1 MAKRR
6 MSEKKR
12 RMYRRRRIA
21 AALLAVLFLLVCA
34 GLVWGAGAGI
44 RALRGGDGR
53 QGASTSV
60 QQTAKT
66 KSQDKDK
73 DRQSKDRKKD
83 TGKKR
88 SSGAPDCGKE
98 DLALELSAPNPST
111 GVGGSIDFTAT
122 IRHKGTGSCLV
133 DGSDGGRVLVI
144 TSGEDTIWRSDACPV
159 GARTLLMATG
169 DKDIQTITWNAD
181 SSQDS
186 CQPDQNLPRVNA
198 GSYQAKLVLK
208 ADSHV
213 VSQPVPVMVQ

>member
-34 GLVWGAGAGI
+34 GLVWGVGAGI
-44 RALRGGDGR
+44 RALRGGSGA
-53 QGASTSV
+53 QGASTSAQ
-60 QQTAKT
+60 QQTPKT
-66 KSQDKDK
+66 KSKDKDK
-73 DRQSKDRKKD
+73 QKKD
-83 TGKKR
+83 QKKDSGKKR
-88 SSGAPDCGKE
+88 SSGAPDCGKG
-98 DLALELSAPNPST
+98 DLALELAAPDPST

-133 DGSDGGRVLVI
+133 DGSDGGRVLII
-144 TSGEDTIWRSDACPV
+144 TSGEETIWRSDACPV

-169 DKDIQTITWNAD
+169 DKDVQTITWNAD

-186 CQPDQNLPRVNA
+186 CLPDDQLPRVNA

-208 ADSHV
+208 ANPRV
-213 VSQPVPVMVQ
+213 ASQPVPVMVQ

>member
-34 GLVWGAGAGI
+34 GLVWGVGAGI
-44 RALRGGDGR
+44 RALRGGNGA
-53 QGASTSV
+53 QGTSTSV
-60 QQTAKT
+60 QQSSKT
-66 KSQDKDK
+66 KSKDKDK
-73 DRQSKDRKKD
+73 QKKD
-83 TGKKR
+83 SGKKR

-98 DLALELSAPNPST
+98 DLALELAAPDPST

-133 DGSDGGRVLVI
+133 DGSDGGRVLII
-144 TSGEDTIWRSDACPV
+144 TSGEETIWRSDACPV

-169 DKDIQTITWNAD
+169 DKDVQTITWNAD

-186 CQPDQNLPRVNA
+186 CLPDDQLPRVNA

-208 ADSHV
+208 ANPRV
-213 VSQPVPVMVQ
+213 ASQPVPVMVQ

>member
-34 GLVWGAGAGI
+34 GLVWGVGAGI

-60 QQTAKT
+60 HQTAKT

-73 DRQSKDRKKD
+73 DKQGKDQKRNAD
-83 TGKKR
+83 KKR

-133 DGSDGGRVLVI
+133 DGSDGGRVLII
-144 TSGEDTIWRSDACPV
+144 TSGQETIWRSDACPV

-169 DKDIQTITWNAD
+169 DKDVQTITWNAD

-186 CQPDQNLPRVNA
+186 CLPDDQLPRVNA

-208 ADSHV
+208 ANPRV

>member
-34 GLVWGAGAGI
+34 GLVWGVGAGI
-44 RALRGGDGR
+44 RALRGGSGA
-53 QGASTSV
+53 QGTSTSV
-60 QQTAKT
+60 QQSSKT
-66 KSQDKDK
+66 KSKDKDK
-73 DRQSKDRKKD
+73 QRKDS
-83 TGKKR
+83 GKKR

-98 DLALELSAPNPST
+98 DLALELAAPDPST

-133 DGSDGGRVLVI
+133 DGSDGGRVLII
-144 TSGEDTIWRSDACPV
+144 TSGQETIWRSDACPV

-169 DKDIQTITWNAD
+169 DKDVQTITWNAD

-186 CQPDQNLPRVNA
+186 CLPDDQLPRVNA

-208 ADSHV
+208 ANPRV
-213 VSQPVPVMVQ
+213 ASQPVPVMVQ

>member
-34 GLVWGAGAGI
+34 GLVWGVGAGI
-44 RALRGGDGR
+44 RALRGGNGA
-53 QGASTSV
+53 QGTSTSV
-60 QQTAKT
+60 QQSS
-66 KSQDKDK
+66 KSKSKDKDK
-73 DRQSKDRKKD
+73 QKKD
-83 TGKKR
+83 SGKKR

-98 DLALELSAPNPST
+98 DLALELAAPDPST

-133 DGSDGGRVLVI
+133 DGSDGGRVLII
-144 TSGEDTIWRSDACPV
+144 TSGEETIWRSDACPV

-169 DKDIQTITWNAD
+169 DKDVQTITWNAD

-186 CQPDQNLPRVNA
+186 CLPDDQLPRVNA

-208 ADSHV
+208 ANPRV

>member
-34 GLVWGAGAGI
+34 GLVWGVGAGI
-44 RALRGGDGR
+44 RALRGGNGA
-53 QGASTSV
+53 QGTSTSAQ
-60 QQTAKT
+60 QQTPKT
-66 KSQDKDK
+66 KSKDKDK
-73 DRQSKDRKKD
+73 QKKD
-83 TGKKR
+83 SGKKR
-88 SSGAPDCGKE
+88 SSGAPDCSKG
-98 DLALELSAPNPST
+98 DLALELAAPDPST

-133 DGSDGGRVLVI
+133 DGSDGGRVLII
-144 TSGEDTIWRSDACPV
+144 TSGQETIWRSDACPV

-169 DKDIQTITWNAD
+169 DKDVQTITWNAD

-186 CQPDQNLPRVNA
+186 CLPDDQLPRVNA

-208 ADSHV
+208 ANPRV
-213 VSQPVPVMVQ
+213 ASQPVPVMVQ

>member
-34 GLVWGAGAGI
+34 GLVWGVGAGI
-44 RALRGGDGR
+44 RALRGGNGA
-53 QGASTSV
+53 QGTSTSV
-60 QQTAKT
+60 QQSSKT
-66 KSQDKDK
+66 KSKDKDK
-73 DRQSKDRKKD
+73 QKKD
-83 TGKKR
+83 SGKKR

-98 DLALELSAPNPST
+98 DLALELAAPDPST

-133 DGSDGGRVLVI
+133 DGSDGGRVLII
-144 TSGEDTIWRSDACPV
+144 TSGQETIWRSDACPV

-169 DKDIQTITWNAD
+169 DKDVQTITWNAD

-186 CQPDQNLPRVNA
+186 CLPDDQLPRVNA

-208 ADSHV
+208 ANPRV
-213 VSQPVPVMVQ
+213 ASQPVPVMVQ

>member
-1 MAKRR
+1 

-34 GLVWGAGAGI
+34 GLVWGVGAGI
-44 RALRGGDGR
+44 RALRGGNGA
-53 QGASTSV
+53 QGTSTSV
-60 QQTAKT
+60 QQSSKT
-66 KSQDKDK
+66 KSKDKDK
-73 DRQSKDRKKD
+73 QKKD
-83 TGKKR
+83 SGKKR

-98 DLALELSAPNPST
+98 DLALELAAPDPST

-133 DGSDGGRVLVI
+133 DGSDGGRVLII
-144 TSGEDTIWRSDACPV
+144 TSGEETIWRSDACPV

-169 DKDIQTITWNAD
+169 DKDVQTITWNAD

-186 CQPDQNLPRVNA
+186 CLPDDQLPRVNA

-208 ADSHV
+208 ANPRV

>member
-34 GLVWGAGAGI
+34 GLVWGVGAGI
-44 RALRGGDGR
+44 RALRKGDGG
-53 QGASTSV
+53 QGASTSA
-60 QQTAKT
+60 QQTTKT
-66 KSQDKDK
+66 ESQDKDK
-73 DRQSKDRKKD
+73 QKKD
-83 TGKKR
+83 AGKKR
-88 SSGAPDCGKE
+88 SSGAPDCDKG
-98 DLALELSAPNPST
+98 DLALELAAPDPST
-111 GVGGSIDFTAT
+111 GVGGSIDFTVT

-144 TSGEDTIWRSDACPV
+144 TSGQDTVWRSDACPV

-169 DKDIQTITWNAD
+169 DKDVQTITWHAD
-181 SSQDS
+181 RSQES
-186 CQPDQNLPRVNA
+186 CQPDQKLPRVKA

-208 ADSHV
+208 ADSNV
-213 VSQPVPVMVQ
+213 VSQPVLVMVQ

>member
-34 GLVWGAGAGI
+34 GLVWGVGAGI
-44 RALRGGDGR
+44 RALRGGDGG
-53 QGASTSV
+53 QGVSTSA
-60 QQTAKT
+60 QQDAKT
-66 KSQDKDK
+66 KTKDKDK
-73 DRQSKDRKKD
+73 QGKDQKKD
-83 TGKKR
+83 ASKKR
-88 SSGAPDCGKE
+88 SSGAPDCNKG
-98 DLALELSAPNPST
+98 DLALELAAPNPST
-111 GVGGSIDFTAT
+111 EVGGSIDFTAT

-144 TSGEDTIWRSDACPV
+144 TSGQDTIWRSDACPV

-169 DKDIQTITWNAD
+169 DKDVQTITWHAD
-181 SSQDS
+181 RSQDS
-186 CQPDQNLPRVNA
+186 CQPDQKLLRVKA
-198 GSYQAKLVLK
+198 GSYHATLVLK

-213 VSQPVPVMVQ
+213 VSQSVPIMIQ

>member
-34 GLVWGAGAGI
+34 GLVWGVGAGI
-44 RALRGGDGR
+44 RALRGGN
-53 QGASTSV
+53 GAHGTSTSV
-60 QQTAKT
+60 QQSSKT
-66 KSQDKDK
+66 KSKDK
-73 DRQSKDRKKD
+73 DRQKKD
-83 TGKKR
+83 SGKKR

-98 DLALELSAPNPST
+98 DLALELAAPDPST

-133 DGSDGGRVLVI
+133 DGSDGGRVLII
-144 TSGEDTIWRSDACPV
+144 TSGEETIWRSDACPV

-169 DKDIQTITWNAD
+169 DKDVQTITWNAD

-186 CQPDQNLPRVNA
+186 CLPDDQLPRVNA

-208 ADSHV
+208 ANPRV

>member
-34 GLVWGAGAGI
+34 GLVWGVGAGI
-44 RALRGGDGR
+44 RALRGGDEG
-53 QGASTSV
+53 QGASTSA
-60 QQTAKT
+60 QQTTKT
-66 KSQDKDK
+66 KSKDKDK
-73 DRQSKDRKKD
+73 QKKD
-83 TGKKR
+83 AGKKR
-88 SSGAPDCGKE
+88 SSGAPDCDKG
-98 DLALELSAPNPST
+98 DLALELAAPDPST
-111 GVGGSIDFTAT
+111 GVGGSIDFTVT

-144 TSGEDTIWRSDACPV
+144 TSGQDTVWRSDACPV

-169 DKDIQTITWNAD
+169 DKDVQTITWHAD
-181 SSQDS
+181 RSQES
-186 CQPDQNLPRVNA
+186 CQPDQKLPRVKA

-208 ADSHV
+208 ADSNV

>member
-34 GLVWGAGAGI
+34 GLVWGVGAGI
-44 RALRGGDGR
+44 RALRGGNGA
-53 QGASTSV
+53 QGTSTSV
-60 QQTAKT
+60 QQSSKT
-66 KSQDKDK
+66 KSKDKDK
-73 DRQSKDRKKD
+73 QKKES
-83 TGKKR
+83 GKKR

-98 DLALELSAPNPST
+98 DLALELAAPDPST

-133 DGSDGGRVLVI
+133 DGSDGGRVLII
-144 TSGEDTIWRSDACPV
+144 TSGQETIWRSDACPV

-169 DKDIQTITWNAD
+169 DKDVQTITWNAD

-186 CQPDQNLPRVNA
+186 CLPDDQLPRVNA

-208 ADSHV
+208 ANPRV
-213 VSQPVPVMVQ
+213 ASQPVPVMVQ

>member
-34 GLVWGAGAGI
+34 GLVWGVGAGI
-44 RALRGGDGR
+44 RALRGGNGA
-53 QGASTSV
+53 QGTSTSV
-60 QQTAKT
+60 QQSS
-66 KSQDKDK
+66 KSKSKDK
-73 DRQSKDRKKD
+73 EKQKKD
-83 TGKKR
+83 SGKKR
-88 SSGAPDCGKE
+88 SSGAPDCGKG
-98 DLALELSAPNPST
+98 DLALELAAPDPST

-133 DGSDGGRVLVI
+133 DGSDGGRVLII
-144 TSGEDTIWRSDACPV
+144 TSGQETIWRSDACPV

-169 DKDIQTITWNAD
+169 DKDVQTITWNAD

-186 CQPDQNLPRVNA
+186 CLPDDQLPRVNA

-208 ADSHV
+208 ANPRV
-213 VSQPVPVMVQ
+213 ASQPVPVMVQ

>member
-34 GLVWGAGAGI
+34 GLVWGVGAGI
-44 RALRGGDGR
+44 RALRGGNGA
-53 QGASTSV
+53 QGTSTSV
-60 QQTAKT
+60 QQSS
-66 KSQDKDK
+66 KSKSKDK
-73 DRQSKDRKKD
+73 EKQKKD
-83 TGKKR
+83 SGKKR
-88 SSGAPDCGKE
+88 SSGAPDCGKG
-98 DLALELSAPNPST
+98 DLALELAAPDPST

-133 DGSDGGRVLVI
+133 DGSDGGRVLII
-144 TSGEDTIWRSDACPV
+144 TSGQETIWRSDACPV

-169 DKDIQTITWNAD
+169 DKDVQTITWNAD

-186 CQPDQNLPRVNA
+186 CLPDDQLPRVNA

-208 ADSHV
+208 ANPRV

>member
-1 MAKRR
+1 

-34 GLVWGAGAGI
+34 GLVWGVGAGI
-44 RALRGGDGR
+44 RALRGGDGG
-53 QGASTSV
+53 QGASTSA
-60 QQTAKT
+60 QQTTKT
-66 KSQDKDK
+66 ESKDKDK
-73 DRQSKDRKKD
+73 QEKDA
-83 TGKKR
+83 GKKR
-88 SSGAPDCGKE
+88 SSGAPDCDKG
-98 DLALELSAPNPST
+98 DLALELAAPDPST
-111 GVGGSIDFTAT
+111 GVGGSIDFTVT

-144 TSGEDTIWRSDACPV
+144 TSGQDTVWRSDACPV

-169 DKDIQTITWNAD
+169 DKDVQTITWHAD
-181 SSQDS
+181 RSQES
-186 CQPDQNLPRVNA
+186 CQPDQKLPRVKA

-208 ADSHV
+208 ADSNV

>member
-34 GLVWGAGAGI
+34 GLLWGVGAGI
-44 RALRGGDGR
+44 RALRGGDGG
-53 QGASTSV
+53 QGASTSA
-60 QQTAKT
+60 QQTTKT
-66 KSQDKDK
+66 ESQDKDK
-73 DRQSKDRKKD
+73 QKKD
-83 TGKKR
+83 AGKKR
-88 SSGAPDCGKE
+88 SSGAPDCDKG
-98 DLALELSAPNPST
+98 DLALELAAPDPST
-111 GVGGSIDFTAT
+111 GVGGSIDFTVT

-144 TSGEDTIWRSDACPV
+144 TSGQDTVWRSDACPV

-169 DKDIQTITWNAD
+169 DKDVQTITWHAD
-181 SSQDS
+181 RSQES
-186 CQPDQNLPRVNA
+186 CQPDQKLPRVKA

>member
-34 GLVWGAGAGI
+34 GLVWGVGAGI
-44 RALRGGDGR
+44 RALRGGDGG
-53 QGASTSV
+53 QGASTSA
-60 QQTAKT
+60 QQEAKT
-66 KSQDKDK
+66 KSKDKDK
-73 DRQSKDRKKD
+73 QGKDEKKEA
-83 TGKKR
+83 GKKR
-88 SSGAPDCGKE
+88 SSGAPDCDKG
-98 DLALELSAPNPST
+98 DLALELAAPDPST
-111 GVGGSIDFTAT
+111 GVGGSIDFTVT

-144 TSGEDTIWRSDACPV
+144 TSGQDTVWRSDACPV

-169 DKDIQTITWNAD
+169 DKDVQTITWHAD
-181 SSQDS
+181 RSQES
-186 CQPDQNLPRVNA
+186 CQPDQKLPRVKA

>member
-34 GLVWGAGAGI
+34 GLVWGVGAGI
-44 RALRGGDGR
+44 RALRGGNGA
-53 QGASTSV
+53 QGTSTSV
-60 QQTAKT
+60 QQSSKT
-66 KSQDKDK
+66 KSKDKDK
-73 DRQSKDRKKD
+73 QKKD
-83 TGKKR
+83 SGKKR

-98 DLALELSAPNPST
+98 DLALELAAPDPST

-133 DGSDGGRVLVI
+133 DGSDGGRVLII
-144 TSGEDTIWRSDACPV
+144 TSGEETIWRSDACPV

-169 DKDIQTITWNAD
+169 DKDVQTITWNAD

-186 CQPDQNLPRVNA
+186 CLSDDQLPRVNA

-208 ADSHV
+208 ANPRV

>member
-34 GLVWGAGAGI
+34 GLVWGVGAGI
-44 RALRGGDGR
+44 RALRGGNGA
-53 QGASTSV
+53 QGTSTSV
-60 QQTAKT
+60 QQSSKT
-66 KSQDKDK
+66 KSKDKDK
-73 DRQSKDRKKD
+73 QKKD
-83 TGKKR
+83 SGKKR

-98 DLALELSAPNPST
+98 DLALELAAPDPST

-133 DGSDGGRVLVI
+133 DGSDGGRVLII
-144 TSGEDTIWRSDACPV
+144 TSGEETIWRSDACPV

-169 DKDIQTITWNAD
+169 DKDVQTITWNAD

-186 CQPDQNLPRVNA
+186 CLPDDQLPRVNA

-208 ADSHV
+208 ANPRV
-213 VSQPVPVMVQ
+213 VSHPVPVMVQ

>member
-1 MAKRR
+1 

-34 GLVWGAGAGI
+34 GLVWGVGAGI
-44 RALRGGDGR
+44 RALRGGSGA
-53 QGASTSV
+53 QGASTSAE
-60 QQTAKT
+60 QQTPKT
-66 KSQDKDK
+66 KSKDK
-73 DRQSKDRKKD
+73 QKKD
-83 TGKKR
+83 QKKDSGKKR
-88 SSGAPDCGKE
+88 SSGAPDCGKG
-98 DLALELSAPNPST
+98 DLALELAAPDPST

-213 VSQPVPVMVQ
+213 ASQPAPIMVQ

>member
-34 GLVWGAGAGI
+34 GLVWGVGAGI
-44 RALRGGDGR
+44 RALRSGDGG
-53 QGASTSV
+53 QGASTSA
-60 QQTAKT
+60 QQTTKT
-66 KSQDKDK
+66 KSRDKDK
-73 DRQSKDRKKD
+73 QKKD
-83 TGKKR
+83 AGKKR
-88 SSGAPDCGKE
+88 SSGAPDCDKG
-98 DLALELSAPNPST
+98 DLALELAAPDPST
-111 GVGGSIDFTAT
+111 GVGGSIDFTVT

-144 TSGEDTIWRSDACPV
+144 TSGQDTVWRSDACPV

-169 DKDIQTITWNAD
+169 DKDVQTITWHAD
-181 SSQDS
+181 RSQES
-186 CQPDQNLPRVNA
+186 CQPDQKLPRVKA

-208 ADSHV
+208 ADSNV

>member
-34 GLVWGAGAGI
+34 GLVWGVGAGI
-44 RALRGGDGR
+44 RALRGGNGA
-53 QGASTSV
+53 QGTSTSV
-60 QQTAKT
+60 QQSSKT
-66 KSQDKDK
+66 KSKNKDK
-73 DRQSKDRKKD
+73 QKKD
-83 TGKKR
+83 SGKKR

-98 DLALELSAPNPST
+98 DLALELAAPDPST

-133 DGSDGGRVLVI
+133 DGSDGGRVLII
-144 TSGEDTIWRSDACPV
+144 TSGEETIWRSDACPV

-169 DKDIQTITWNAD
+169 DKDVQTITWNAD

-186 CQPDQNLPRVNA
+186 CLPDDQLPRVNA

-208 ADSHV
+208 ANPRV

>member
-1 MAKRR
+1 

-34 GLVWGAGAGI
+34 GLVWGVGAGI
-44 RALRGGDGR
+44 RALRGGNGA
-53 QGASTSV
+53 QGTSTSV
-60 QQTAKT
+60 QQSSKT
-66 KSQDKDK
+66 KSKDKDK
-73 DRQSKDRKKD
+73 QKKD
-83 TGKKR
+83 SGKKR

-98 DLALELSAPNPST
+98 DLALELAAPDPST

-133 DGSDGGRVLVI
+133 DGSDGGRVLII
-144 TSGEDTIWRSDACPV
+144 TSGEETIWRSDACPV

-169 DKDIQTITWNAD
+169 DKDVQTITWNAD

-186 CQPDQNLPRVNA
+186 CLPDDQLPRVNA

-208 ADSHV
+208 ANPRV
-213 VSQPVPVMVQ
+213 ASQPVPVMVQ

>member
-34 GLVWGAGAGI
+34 GLVWGVGAGI
-44 RALRGGDGR
+44 RALRGGNGA
-53 QGASTSV
+53 QGTSTSV
-60 QQTAKT
+60 QQSAKT
-66 KSQDKDK
+66 KSKDKDK
-73 DRQSKDRKKD
+73 QKKD
-83 TGKKR
+83 SGKKR

-98 DLALELSAPNPST
+98 DLALELAAPDPST

-133 DGSDGGRVLVI
+133 DGSDGGRVLII
-144 TSGEDTIWRSDACPV
+144 TSGQETIWRSDACPV

-169 DKDIQTITWNAD
+169 DKDVQNITWNAD

-186 CQPDQNLPRVNA
+186 CLPDDQLPRVNA

-208 ADSHV
+208 ANPRV
-213 VSQPVPVMVQ
+213 ASQPVSVIVQ

>member
-1 MAKRR
+1 

-34 GLVWGAGAGI
+34 GLVWGVGAGI
-44 RALRGGDGR
+44 RALRGGNGA
-53 QGASTSV
+53 QGTSTSV
-60 QQTAKT
+60 QQSSKT
-66 KSQDKDK
+66 KSKDKDK
-73 DRQSKDRKKD
+73 QKKD
-83 TGKKR
+83 SGKKR

-98 DLALELSAPNPST
+98 DLALELAAPDPST

-133 DGSDGGRVLVI
+133 DGSDGGRVLII
-144 TSGEDTIWRSDACPV
+144 TSGQETIWRSDACPV

-169 DKDIQTITWNAD
+169 DKDVQTITWNAD

-186 CQPDQNLPRVNA
+186 CLPDDQLPRVNA

-208 ADSHV
+208 ANPRV
-213 VSQPVPVMVQ
+213 ASQPVPVMVQ

>member
-34 GLVWGAGAGI
+34 GLVWGVGAGI
-44 RALRGGDGR
+44 RALRGGDGG
-53 QGASTSV
+53 QGASTSA
-60 QQTAKT
+60 QQTTKT
-66 KSQDKDK
+66 ESKDK
-73 DRQSKDRKKD
+73 QKKD
-83 TGKKR
+83 AGKKR
-88 SSGAPDCGKE
+88 SSGAPDCDKG
-98 DLALELSAPNPST
+98 DLALELAAPNPST
-111 GVGGSIDFTAT
+111 GVGGSIDFTVT

-144 TSGEDTIWRSDACPV
+144 TSGQDTVWRSDACPV

-169 DKDIQTITWNAD
+169 DKDVQTITWHAD
-181 SSQDS
+181 RSQEN
-186 CQPDQNLPRVNA
+186 CQPDQKLPRVKA

-208 ADSHV
+208 ADSNV